1 MIKVRTPPR
10 VLTPPRR
17 FSASEIGRNALS
29 QRAMIVD
36 LSLSAWGAK
45 RLDRATTNE
54 VIATKGTARDAG
66 TWHKLLVP
74 EGALDAVTKAHSR
87 AGARHRLLTLAWGE
101 NGRIL
106 AAAAWFDYSQAMA
119 EERTNCEA
127 AHRAFVALYPDL
139 VRAAPARLGPTF
151 CATDFPAADMIA
163 RRFGFELDVMPV
175 PDHDDFRVNLGDD
188 VEAHIRREI
197 ESTVSRR
204 QDQAQRELW
213 TRLLKT
219 VRHFAATMAEDGKTF
234 QKTTVSNLIDIATLA
249 PKLSLTPDPALEAI
263 CREIL
268 AITDACDPES
278 LRASTKVRGR
288 AAEDAAAALRRIEET
303 MLGAF

>member
-1 MIKVRTPPR
+1 MIQ
-10 VLTPPRR
+10 VLTPPKR
-17 FSASEIGRNALS
+17 FTAGEVGRNALS
-29 QRAMIVD
+29 ERAMIVD

-54 VIATKGTARDAG
+54 VITAKGAAKDAG

-87 AGARHRLLTLAWGE
+87 AGARHRELTLPWGE

-106 AAAAWFDYSQAMA
+106 SAAAWFDYSQAMA
-119 EERTNCEA
+119 EERTNCER
-127 AHRAFVALYPDL
+127 AHREFVALYPEL
-139 VRAAPARLGPTF
+139 VRGAPARLGPTF
-151 CATDFPAADMIA
+151 CASDFPAADMIA
-163 RRFGFELDVMPV
+163 RRFAFKLEVMPV
-175 PDHDDFRVNLGDD
+175 PHHDDFRVHLGDAI
-188 VEAHIRREI
+188 EAHIRREI
-197 ESTVSRR
+197 ESTVGSRH
-204 QDQAQRELW
+204 DEAQRELW

-219 VRHFAATMAEDGKTF
+219 VRHFATTMAEEGKTF